1 MENLFEAGVQNL
13 RQKILLMASQA
24 GAAVNLSVQALNRR
38 DLDLALQVKQ
48 DDQLIDQ
55 QEVAIDEFAIHLL
68 TQAPLAADLRF
79 ITASLRIT
87 QNLER
92 IGDEAAKIAKRAR
105 DLAREPALRL
115 PLDYMGMAGQTLEL
129 LNGALDAFVQADPAA
144 ARRVIP
150 RDRLLDECYRQME
163 AGLIQHMTQNSGD
176 IVRCLHWLVAI
187 KSLERIGDHA
197 TNIAEEV
204 VFLWEAQDIRHT
216 GIKRLSRIHAIET
229 QVVAPR
235 IFAQGEE

>member
-1 MENLFEAGVQNL
+1 MENLFEAGIQNL

-24 GAAVNLSVQALNRR
+24 GAAVTLSVQALNRR
-38 DLDLALQVKQ
+38 DLELALQVKH
-48 DDQLIDQ
+48 DDYLIDQ
-55 QEVAIDEFAIHLL
+55 QEVAIDEFAIRLL

-105 DLAREPALRL
+105 DLTREPALRL
-115 PLDYMGMAGQTLEL
+115 PMDYLILARQTLEML
-129 LNGALDAFVQADPAA
+129 DDALDAFVQVDAAA
-144 ARRVIP
+144 ARKVIP
-150 RDRLLDECYRQME
+150 RDQHLDELYRQME
-163 AGLIQHMTQNSGD
+163 AALIRHMTQHSGD
-176 IVRCLHWLVAI
+176 IVRCLHWLVVL

-216 GIKRLSRIHAIET
+216 GIKNQSALA
-229 QVVAPR
+229 
-235 IFAQGEE
+235 

>member
-1 MENLFEAGVQNL
+1 MENLFEAGIQNL

-38 DLDLALQVKQ
+38 DLELALQVKQ
-48 DDQLIDQ
+48 DDHLIDQ
-55 QEVAIDEFAIHLL
+55 QEVAIDEFAIQLL

-79 ITASLRIT
+79 VTASLRIT

-105 DLAREPALRL
+105 DLTREPALRL
-115 PLDYMGMAGQTLEL
+115 PVDYMALAGQTLDM
-129 LNGALDAFVQADPAA
+129 LNDALDAFVQADATA
-144 ARRVIP
+144 ARQVIP
-150 RDRLLDECYRQME
+150 RDHQLDELYRQME
-163 AGLIQHMTQNSGD
+163 AALIRHMTQHSGD
-176 IVRCLHWLVAI
+176 IVRCLHWLVVL

-204 VFLWEAQDIRHT
+204 VFLWEAQDIRHS
-216 GIKRLSRIHAIET
+216 GIKNQILT
-229 QVVAPR
+229 T
-235 IFAQGEE
+235 

>member
-1 MENLFEAGVQNL
+1 MAIENLFEVGIQNL

-38 DLDLALQVKQ
+38 DLELALQVKQ

-79 ITASLRIT
+79 VTASLRIT

-115 PLDYMGMAGQTLEL
+115 PVDYLLLAGQTLEM
-129 LNGALDAFVQADPAA
+129 LNDALDAFVQADAAA
-144 ARRVIP
+144 ARKVIP
-150 RDRLLDECYRQME
+150 RDHQLDELYRQME
-163 AGLIQHMTQNSGD
+163 AALIQHMTQHSGD
-176 IVRCLHWLVAI
+176 IVRCLHWLVVL
-187 KSLERIGDHA
+187 KSLERIADHA

-204 VFLWEAQDIRHT
+204 VFLWEAQDIRHS
-216 GIKRLSRIHAIET
+216 GIKHPT
-229 QVVAPR
+229 APV
-235 IFAQGEE
+235 

>member
-1 MENLFEAGVQNL
+1 MAIENLFEVGIQNL

-38 DLDLALQVKQ
+38 DLELALQVKQ

-79 ITASLRIT
+79 VTASLRIT

-115 PLDYMGMAGQTLEL
+115 PVDYLLLAGQTLEM
-129 LNGALDAFVQADPAA
+129 LNDALDAFVQADAAA
-144 ARRVIP
+144 ARKVIP
-150 RDRLLDECYRQME
+150 RDHQLDELYRQME
-163 AGLIQHMTQNSGD
+163 AALIQHMTQHSGD
-176 IVRCLHWLVAI
+176 IVRCLHWLVVL
-187 KSLERIGDHA
+187 KSLERIADHA

-216 GIKRLSRIHAIET
+216 GLKRPA
-229 QVVAPR
+229 AP
-235 IFAQGEE
+235 A